1 MKPNTIHRKIITIRT
16 YQTGDG
22 DGWPVSSAHEEPPQD
37 NLVEGSIRAT
47 GQEPVQLNTPKSH

>member
-1 MKPNTIHRKIITIRT
+1 MTIRT

-22 DGWPVSSAHEEPPQD
+22 NGWPVSSAHEEPPQD
-37 NLVEGSIRAT
+37 NLVEGGIRAT